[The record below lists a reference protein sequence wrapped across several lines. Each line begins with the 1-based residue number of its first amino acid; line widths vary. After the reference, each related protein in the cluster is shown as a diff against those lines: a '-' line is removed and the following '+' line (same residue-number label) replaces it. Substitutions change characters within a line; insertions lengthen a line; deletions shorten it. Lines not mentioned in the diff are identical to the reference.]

1 MQKIKLLL
9 VVFLFTFCSVVFANK
24 QFAAEVDKK
33 FQNYKKEPKVEPIIK
48 QESKQDKLI
57 EVFQKHFPQALQET
71 EQGFLVDKEQLQRAL
86 EPKNCEVTDEA
97 LELRWVG
104 KKEAYHSGYSLT
116 DKIIQPLKEQSK
128 DFENTGNVLIKGDNL
143 DALKLLQKN
152 YFER

>member
-1 MQKIKLLL
+1 M
-9 VVFLFTFCSVVFANK
+9 
-24 QFAAEVDKK
+24 
-33 FQNYKKEPKVEPIIK
+33 KKEPKVEPIIK

-71 EQGFLVDKEQLQRAL
+71 EHGFLVDKEQLQRAL
-86 EPKNCEVTDEA
+86 EPKNCEVTEEA

-152 YFER
+152 YFERIKMIYIDPPYNTLTDNFI